1 MSYRSSCDR
10 FAWLVLFLPL
20 SGCMCSSAPSRLAAP
35 SFNSGAAG
43 AAAVAAYDKNSNGK
57 IELAEMSPAL
67 KLCVKDKSAGKPHDT
82 DGDNALSAA
91 EITARIDSY
100 LQDRV
105 GLTIAPCVITLN
117 GKPLA
122 GATLTFV
129 PEPFLADTIQPAS
142 GTTDSGG
149 MVVPKVEGKT
159 GLLPGLYKIEISKKD
174 ASGKETLPAN
184 YNTQTELGREIA
196 QGIESLR
203 GGTILIDLAGP
214 APTKK

>member
-1 MSYRSSCDR
+1 
-10 FAWLVLFLPL
+10 
-20 SGCMCSSAPSRLAAP
+20 MCSSAPTRLAAP

-43 AAAVAAYDKNSNGK
+43 VAAVAAYDKNSNGK
-57 IELAEMSPAL
+57 IELVEMSPAL
-67 KLCVKDKSAGKPHDT
+67 KVCVKDKSSGNPHDV
-82 DGDNALSAA
+82 DGDGALNAA

-100 LQDRV
+100 LQDRI
-105 GLTIAPCVITLN
+105 GLTIAPCVITLDKN
-117 GKPLA
+117 PLS
-122 GATLTFV
+122 GATVTFV

-142 GTTDSGG
+142 GTTDSAG

-174 ASGKETLPAN
+174 ASGKETLPAK

-203 GGTILIDLAGP
+203 GGTILIDLTGSV
-214 APTKK
+214 PTKK